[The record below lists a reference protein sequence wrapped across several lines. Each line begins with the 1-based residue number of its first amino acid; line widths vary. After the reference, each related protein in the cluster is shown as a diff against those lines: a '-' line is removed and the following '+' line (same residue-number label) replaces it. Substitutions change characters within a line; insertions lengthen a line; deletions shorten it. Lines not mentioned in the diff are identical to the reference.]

1 MFPLDVKHRWMFLMK
16 IAILFFGIFLKHNVC
31 DCTADSTLKKYTLIT
46 FIKVNEEHCLFPSK
60 MINNTGLCVNDNNAE
75 CCTTTNFDCAV
86 DATDIGGGKYIILLN
101 ETALSKQDIIV
112 MTDPNQSFD
121 CLPSQLYYT
130 DFLSEIKNCTIKAG
144 LGTMYILN
152 QTVCQD
158 ASYDEGACNGSE
170 KADYSITL
178 LNDNKIECA
187 SCESENIPI
196 DSKPITLHAND
207 SNPENIMNNLNSLLE
222 LMNNST
228 AATFT
233 IGDVKGAILK
243 LKKDPPK
250 MDFAITKSGNMSIF
264 KKSNDLVKDFARV
277 VQIPKEASDMAVKRN
292 GTFAGVFLFP
302 GIHQE
307 DSNGYLINNE
317 MMGIEMGAMISN
329 LSDTIDIHYTKK
341 GNVAS
346 CRSWN
351 GNGTQ
356 NWTTNGCET
365 KETNDSIT
373 CRCSHLTF
381 FAILMS
387 PVPANISSSDF
398 TSLTYI
404 TNIGCGL
411 SMFFLAVALFM
422 HWLIRKGKASQA
434 TKILINLFVA
444 MFTLNLSFL
453 INETIANIENFGVC
467 VAMAAVMHYTL
478 LATFSWFFIQGL
490 HLYFNLWKFPGGIKH
505 YMTKICIAGW
515 VIPAPVVIALV
526 VLNKYGM
533 LVIQTNGG
541 ISAKM
546 CWISDAVLQQWV
558 NVGYY
563 GVVFIFTLSIFIIT
577 VYQIVLFKQRAVK
590 TDDHSSTKINTFSIL
605 GLFLLLGITWAF
617 AFFSH
622 GPLLIPSYYIFTILN
637 SLQGFLLFIY
647 YYSSSKIVGEDR
659 GSSVDSSS
667 STKTSHTVITS
678 PYQ

>member
-1 MFPLDVKHRWMFLMK
+1 
-16 IAILFFGIFLKHNVC
+16 
-31 DCTADSTLKKYTLIT
+31 
-46 FIKVNEEHCLFPSK
+46 
-60 MINNTGLCVNDNNAE
+60 MINNTGLCVNDNNA
-75 CCTTTNFDCAV
+75 
-86 DATDIGGGKYIILLN
+86 
-101 ETALSKQDIIV
+101 
-112 MTDPNQSFD
+112 
-121 CLPSQLYYT
+121 
-130 DFLSEIKNCTIKAG
+130 
-144 LGTMYILN
+144 
-152 QTVCQD
+152 
-158 ASYDEGACNGSE
+158 
-170 KADYSITL
+170 
-178 LNDNKIECA
+178 
-187 SCESENIPI
+187 
-196 DSKPITLHAND
+196 
-207 SNPENIMNNLNSLLE
+207 
-222 LMNNST
+222 
-228 AATFT
+228 
-233 IGDVKGAILK
+233 
-243 LKKDPPK
+243 
-250 MDFAITKSGNMSIF
+250 
-264 KKSNDLVKDFARV
+264 
-277 VQIPKEASDMAVKRN
+277 
-292 GTFAGVFLFP
+292 
-302 GIHQE
+302 
-307 DSNGYLINNE
+307 
-317 MMGIEMGAMISN
+317 
-329 LSDTIDIHYTKK
+329 
-341 GNVAS
+341 
-346 CRSWN
+346 
-351 GNGTQ
+351 GTQ

-490 HLYFNLWKFPGGIKH
+490 HL
-505 YMTKICIAGW
+505 
-515 VIPAPVVIALV
+515 
-526 VLNKYGM
+526 
-533 LVIQTNGG
+533 QTNKKPKCTLC
-541 ISAKM
+541 IIIILFLIFR

-637 SLQGFLLFIY
+637 SLQGTHAEI
-647 YYSSSKIVGEDR
+647 
-659 GSSVDSSS
+659 
-667 STKTSHTVITS
+667 
-678 PYQ
+678 